1 MPFEIPENVSNITK
15 KLNGISSFFA
25 SDPTKIIPV
34 FLYVMRAPFHE
45 ISGKLISTRSYLG
58 HPKLSKIVPNYNLTL
73 DEKLYS
79 NAKLTKSIN
88 HRKHNYKY
96 LVKQNNLGPT
106 PRIKI

>member
-45 ISGKLISTRSYLG
+45 
-58 HPKLSKIVPNYNLTL
+58 
-73 DEKLYS
+73 
-79 NAKLTKSIN
+79 
-88 HRKHNYKY
+88 Y
-96 LVKQNNLGPT
+96 LVS
-106 PRIKI
+106 